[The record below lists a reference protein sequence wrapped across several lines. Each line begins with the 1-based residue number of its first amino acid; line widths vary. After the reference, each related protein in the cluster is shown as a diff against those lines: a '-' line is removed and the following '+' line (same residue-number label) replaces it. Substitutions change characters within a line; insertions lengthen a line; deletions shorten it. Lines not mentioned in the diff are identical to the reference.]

1 MRATRVWPWALLILY
16 AFSGMTGIAYE
27 VLWARMLTVQFGVSI
42 FGVVVT
48 VAAFMLGLGFGS
60 VLGERL
66 SLRLRNP
73 LRVVAVLEGGVALFA
88 LALPQLLRLL
98 DGTAGSLAVQL
109 DLNGWYLLQ
118 GAVTLLVLALPALAM
133 GVTFPLM
140 LKVLAPTPLTLAEI
154 YGANTCGGV
163 AGALLPLW
171 LLPAW
176 GWAQAIDVV
185 ASIGLLI
192 ALGAGLLSTVAPARS
207 SPQGVTTDARPD
219 LLTLLAYSGVGAAAL
234 MLEIAWIR
242 LFGMILLRTEYV
254 MALILAIFLL
264 GIGLG
269 SLLARYMRDRFWLSS
284 LPVIAVLFSVT
295 SLWGV
300 PIISAWAEQGR
311 FDSLLQALTLQGLAL
326 TALTLPV
333 TLALGAW
340 LPLISARAGRD
351 RTTSMS
357 RTMSMNCAVSPSSG
371 PSGHLLPAGE
381 GESERP
387 SVADS
392 WVVQSGAWLY
402 GVNALGGALGALLAG
417 GVLIPAFGAPGT
429 LLIAASVLLVCGL
442 VWVRG
447 SALKAVVVATGFFT
461 LAVLGWPVRELPEI
475 AKLLPK
481 AQAGSHD
488 VYRHEDALSIT
499 QVVERADGQ
508 RVLLTDMQRM
518 DAATDQAAVIVQQN
532 QARLPLLLHPAPRSV
547 LFLGLGTGISA
558 SGSLPFPDLQRTAV
572 EVSQGVIEAMPWFAP
587 LNQGVAAATRIVRD
601 DARRFLRAGSGHY
614 DVIVGDLF
622 HPDLVGHSTLLSV
635 QQFARAKARLNEGG
649 LFVQW
654 IALNQFDAGSLAV
667 VLRSFARVYPDAVIF
682 MDGFRLALVG
692 ATEAIGG
699 APAMLANLNRMNTET
714 QSRVT
719 GGEGAWTWLGRYWG
733 RINAET
739 GPVQDEWAPRIEY
752 SLPRARYSGEMDL
765 VNIIEELLRQ
775 RPTLEQAA
783 SEMHIAM
790 SDMAEFER
798 SYAGNELATRG
809 WLATLRGSD
818 EGARLLRLA
827 YEANPRDRWIA
838 FALADAM
845 YASLPQVL
853 AKGRDRRAALQ
864 AILKLRPDHVETLRA
879 LWRLEREA
887 GNAAEAERYRS
898 QLTAVSPLD
907 RGVRVK
913 TGEE

>member
-1 MRATRVWPWALLILY
+1 MQLTVRTWPWALLFIYTL
-16 AFSGMTGIAYE
+16 SGMTGIAYE

-88 LALPQLLRLL
+88 LALPQLLHLL
-98 DGTAGSLAVQL
+98 DDAAGSLAVQL

-118 GAVTLLVLALPALAM
+118 GGVTLLVLVLPALAM

-163 AGALLPLW
+163 VGALLPLW

-176 GWAQAIDVV
+176 GWVQAIDIV
-185 ASIGLLI
+185 ALIGLLI
-192 ALGAGLLSTVAPARS
+192 ALGAGLLSTAASSRS

-219 LLTLLAYSGVGAAAL
+219 LLTLLAYAGVGAAAL
-234 MLEIAWIR
+234 MLEIAWTR

-254 MALILAIFLL
+254 LALILAVFLL

-269 SLLARYMRDRFWLSS
+269 SLFARRMVNRLWLSI
-284 LPVIAVLFSVT
+284 LPMLAVLFSVT

-311 FDSLLQALTLQGLAL
+311 FDSLLEALTLQGLAL
-326 TALTLPV
+326 TTLTLPV

-340 LPLISARAGRD
+340 LPLISARAGR
-351 RTTSMS
+351 
-357 RTMSMNCAVSPSSG
+357 
-371 PSGHLLPAGE
+371 
-381 GESERP
+381 
-387 SVADS
+387 
-392 WVVQSGAWLY
+392 VQSGAWLY

-429 LLIAASVLLVCGL
+429 LMIAASVLLVCGL

-447 SALKAVVVATGFFT
+447 SALKAVVVAIGLFT

-475 AKLLPK
+475 ARLLPK

-558 SGSLPFPDLQRTAV
+558 AGSLPFPDLQRTAV

-587 LNQGVAAATRIVRD
+587 LNQGVVAATRIVRD
-601 DARRFLRAGSGHY
+601 DARRFLRAGSEQY
-614 DVIVGDLF
+614 DVIIGDLF
-622 HPDLVGHSTLLSV
+622 HPDLVGHSALLSV

-654 IALNQFDAGSLAV
+654 IALNQFDAESLSV

-692 ATEAIGG
+692 ATGTIAG
-699 APAMLANLNRMNTET
+699 APAVLANLSRMNTET
-714 QSRVT
+714 QSQVT

-733 RINAET
+733 RINAGD

-765 VNIIEELLRQ
+765 ANIIEELLRQ

-783 SEMHIAM
+783 SELHIAT
-790 SDMAEFER
+790 SGLAEFER

-845 YASLPQVL
+845 YASLPQAL
-853 AKGRDRRAALQ
+853 ARGRDRRAALQ
-864 AILKLRPDHVETLRA
+864 AILNLRPDHVETLRA
-879 LWRLEREA
+879 LWRLELEA
-887 GNAAEAERYRS
+887 GNAAEAELYRS
-898 QLTAVSPLD
+898 QLVKINPLD
-907 RGVRVK
+907 EEIREVR
-913 TGEE
+913 

>member
-1 MRATRVWPWALLILY
+1 MLAPRAWPWALLFLY
-16 AFSGMTGIAYE
+16 TLSGMTGIAYE

-73 LRVVAVLEGGVALFA
+73 LRVVAALEGGVALFA
-88 LALPQLLRLL
+88 LALPQLLHLL
-98 DGTAGSLAVQL
+98 DDAAGSLAVQL

-118 GAVTLLVLALPALAM
+118 GAVTLLVLVLPALAM

-185 ASIGLLI
+185 ALIGLLI

-207 SPQGVTTDARPD
+207 SPQGVATDARPD
-219 LLTLLAYSGVGAAAL
+219 LLTLLAYAGVGAAAL
-234 MLEIAWIR
+234 MLEIALTR

-254 MALILAIFLL
+254 LALILAVFLL

-269 SLLARYMRDRFWLSS
+269 SLFARRMVNRLWLGI
-284 LPVIAVLFSVT
+284 LPMLAVLFSVT

-311 FDSLLQALTLQGLAL
+311 FDSLLEALTLQGLAL

-340 LPLISARAGRD
+340 LPLISARAGR
-351 RTTSMS
+351 
-357 RTMSMNCAVSPSSG
+357 
-371 PSGHLLPAGE
+371 
-381 GESERP
+381 
-387 SVADS
+387 
-392 WVVQSGAWLY
+392 VQSGAWLY
-402 GVNALGGALGALLAG
+402 GVNALGGAVGALLAG
-417 GVLIPAFGAPGT
+417 GVLIPAFDAPGT
-429 LLIAASVLLVCGL
+429 LMIAASVLLVCGL

-447 SALKAVVVATGFFT
+447 PALKAVVAVSGLFT

-475 AKLLPK
+475 ARLLPK

-547 LFLGLGTGISA
+547 LFLGLGTGISVA
-558 SGSLPFPDLQRTAV
+558 GSLPFQDLQRTAV

-601 DARRFLRAGSGHY
+601 DARRFLRADSGHY

-654 IALNQFDAGSLAV
+654 IALNQFDAESLSV
-667 VLRSFARVYPDAVIF
+667 VLRSFARAYPNAVIF

-692 ATEAIGG
+692 ATDKIAG
-699 APAMLANLNRMNTET
+699 APAVLANLSRMNTET
-714 QSRVT
+714 QSQVT

-765 VNIIEELLRQ
+765 ANIIEELLRQ

-783 SEMHIAM
+783 SELHIAT
-790 SDMAEFER
+790 SDLAEFER

-845 YASLPQVL
+845 YASLPQAL

-879 LWRLEREA
+879 LWRLELEA

-898 QLTAVSPLD
+898 QLVKTNPLD
-907 RGVRVK
+907 KEIREVR
-913 TGEE
+913 

>member
-1 MRATRVWPWALLILY
+1 MPAPSVWPWALLILY
-16 AFSGMTGIAYE
+16 TLSGMTGIAYQ
-27 VLWARMLTVQFGVSI
+27 VLWARMLAVQFGVSI
-42 FGVVVT
+42 FGVMVT
-48 VAAFMLGLGFGS
+48 VTAFMLGLGLGS
-60 VLGERL
+60 VVGARL
-66 SLRLRNP
+66 SVRIRNP
-73 LRVVAVLEGGVALFA
+73 LALFA
-88 LALPQLLRLL
+88 ALEAGIAVYALLMPQSLSALDAMTGDLALQ
-98 DGTAGSLAVQL
+98 AG
-109 DLNGWYLLQ
+109 LNGWYLLQ
-118 GAVTLLVLALPALAM
+118 GAVTLAVLLLPALAM
-133 GVTFPLM
+133 GIAFPLI
-140 LKVLAPTPLTLAEI
+140 LQVLRPTRFTLAEI

-176 GWAQAIDVV
+176 GWLQAINSIAVV
-185 ASIGLLI
+185 GLLVALCAWVISRVARAKSEPEI
-192 ALGAGLLSTVAPARS
+192 AAAETR
-207 SPQGVTTDARPD
+207 PQYSI
-219 LLTLLAYSGVGAAAL
+219 LLAYAGVGVAAL

-269 SLLARYMRDRFWLSS
+269 SVLARYMKDRLWLSA

-311 FDSLLQALTLQGLAL
+311 FDSLLEALMLQGLAL

-340 LPLISARAGRD
+340 LPLISALA
-351 RTTSMS
+351 
-357 RTMSMNCAVSPSSG
+357 PSSG
-371 PSGHLLPAGE
+371 PSGHGCAPLASLSPAGE

-387 SVADS
+387 SVAGS
-392 WVVQSGAWLY
+392 WVGQNGAWLY
-402 GVNALGGALGALLAG
+402 GVNALGGALGVLLAG
-417 GVLIPAFGAPGT
+417 GVLIPAFGAPAT
-429 LLIAASVLLVCGL
+429 LLIAAAVLLVCGL
-442 VWVRG
+442 VWVSG
-447 SALKAVVVATGFFT
+447 SALKTGVATTGFFI
-461 LAVLGWPVRELPEI
+461 LVVVGWPVRELPQI
-475 AKLLPK
+475 AILLPK

-499 QVVERADGQ
+499 QVVQRADGQ

-558 SGSLPFPDLQRTAV
+558 AGSLPFPDLQRTAV
-572 EVSQGVIEAMPWFAP
+572 ELSQGVIEAMPRFAP
-587 LNQGVAAATRIVRD
+587 LNQGVAATTRIVRD
-601 DARRFLRAGSGHY
+601 DARRFLRAGSEHY
-614 DVIVGDLF
+614 DVIIGDLF
-622 HPDLVGHSTLLSV
+622 HPDLAGHSALLSV

-654 IALNQFDAGSLAV
+654 IALNQFDAESLAV
-667 VLRSFARVYPDAVIF
+667 VLRSFAHVYPHAVIF

-692 ATEAIGG
+692 AAGTIAG
-699 APAMLANLNRMNTET
+699 APAVLANLGRMNPEI
-714 QSRVT
+714 QSQVT

-733 RINAET
+733 RINTAT
-739 GPVQDEWAPRIEY
+739 GPLQDEWAPRIEY
-752 SLPRARYSGEMDL
+752 SLPRARYSGAMDL
-765 VNIIEELLRQ
+765 ANIIEELLRQ

-783 SEMHIAM
+783 SELHITL
-790 SDMAEFER
+790 SDRAEFER

-809 WLATLRGSD
+809 WLASLRGSD

-827 YEANPRDRWIA
+827 YEANPRDRWVT

-845 YASLPQVL
+845 YASLPQAV

-864 AILKLRPDHVETLRA
+864 TILKLRPDHVETLRA

-887 GNAAEAERYRS
+887 GNVAETERYRS
-898 QLTAVSPLD
+898 QLIAASPLD
-907 RGVRVK
+907 SETREAR
-913 TGEE
+913 

>member
-88 LALPQLLRLL
+88 LALPQLLHLL
-98 DGTAGSLAVQL
+98 DDTAGSLAVQL

-269 SLLARYMRDRFWLSS
+269 SLFARYMRDRFWLSS

-499 QVVERADGQ
+499 QVVERSDGQ

-572 EVSQGVIEAMPWFAP
+572 EVSRGVIEAMPWFAP
-587 LNQGVAAATRIVRD
+587 LNQGVAAVTRIVRD
-601 DARRFLRAGSGHY
+601 DARRFLRADSGHY
-614 DVIVGDLF
+614 DVIIGDLF

-635 QQFARAKARLNEGG
+635 QQLARAKARLNEGG

-654 IALNQFDAGSLAV
+654 IALNQFDAESLSV
-667 VLRSFARVYPDAVIF
+667 VLRSFARVYPNAVIF

-692 ATEAIGG
+692 ATGKIAG
-699 APAMLANLNRMNTET
+699 APAVLANLSRMNTET
-714 QSRVT
+714 QSQVT

-733 RINAET
+733 RINAGD

-752 SLPRARYSGEMDL
+752 SLPRARYSGAMDL

-783 SEMHIAM
+783 SELHIAT
-790 SDMAEFER
+790 SDLAEFER
-798 SYAGNELATRG
+798 GYAGNELAARG

-827 YEANPRDRWIA
+827 YEANPHDRWIA

-845 YASLPQVL
+845 YASLPQAL

-864 AILKLRPDHVETLRA
+864 TILNLSPDHVETLRA
-879 LWRLEREA
+879 LWRLERET

-898 QLTAVSPLD
+898 QLVAISPLD
-907 RGVRVK
+907 REACKFR
-913 TGEE
+913 

>member
-1 MRATRVWPWALLILY
+1 MQIPPRAWPWTLLFLY
-16 AFSGMTGIAYE
+16 TVSGMTGIAYE
-27 VLWARMLTVQFGVSI
+27 VLWARMLAVQFGVSI
-42 FGVVVT
+42 FGVLVT
-48 VAAFMLGLGFGS
+48 VTAFMLGLGLGS
-60 VLGERL
+60 VVGAHL
-66 SLRLRNP
+66 SRRLRNP
-73 LRVVAVLEGGVALFA
+73 LTLFAALEGGIAMYALLMPQSLSVLDA
-88 LALPQLLRLL
+88 MTGGLALEV
-98 DGTAGSLAVQL
+98 G
-109 DLNGWYLLQ
+109 LNGWYLLQ
-118 GAVTLLVLALPALAM
+118 GAVTAAVLLLPALAM
-133 GVTFPLM
+133 GIAFPLM
-140 LKVLAPTPLTLAEI
+140 LKALKPTPFTLAEI

-176 GWAQAIDVV
+176 GWVQAINTIAVV
-185 ASIGLLI
+185 GLLV
-192 ALGAGLLSTVAPARS
+192 ALCAWIISVFVWVKSEPEAAAAETRLQCLS
-207 SPQGVTTDARPD
+207 
-219 LLTLLAYSGVGAAAL
+219 LLAYAGVGAAAL

-269 SLLARYMRDRFWLSS
+269 SLLARYMRDRFWLSA

-311 FDSLLQALTLQGLAL
+311 FDSLLEALTLQGLAL

-340 LPLISARAGRD
+340 LPLISARAGR
-351 RTTSMS
+351 
-357 RTMSMNCAVSPSSG
+357 
-371 PSGHLLPAGE
+371 
-381 GESERP
+381 
-387 SVADS
+387 
-392 WVVQSGAWLY
+392 VQSGAWLY

-442 VWVRG
+442 VWVSG
-447 SALKAVVVATGFFT
+447 PALKAVVAVSGLFT
-461 LAVLGWPVRELPEI
+461 LAVLGWPVSELPEI
-475 AKLLPK
+475 ARLLPK

-558 SGSLPFPDLQRTAV
+558 AGSLPFPDLQRTAV

-587 LNQGVAAATRIVRD
+587 LNQGVAVATRIVRD

-635 QQFARAKARLNEGG
+635 QQFARARARLNEGG

-654 IALNQFDAGSLAV
+654 IALNQFDAESLSV

-692 ATEAIGG
+692 ATGKIAG
-699 APAMLANLNRMNTET
+699 APAVLATLSRVNTET
-714 QSRVT
+714 QLRVT

-733 RINAET
+733 RINAGD

-765 VNIIEELLRQ
+765 ANIIEELLRQ

-783 SEMHIAM
+783 SELHIAM

-818 EGARLLRLA
+818 DGARLLRLA

-845 YASLPQVL
+845 YASLPQAL

-864 AILKLRPDHVETLRA
+864 TILKLHPDHVETLRA
-879 LWRLEREA
+879 LWRLELEA

-898 QLTAVSPLD
+898 QLVAASPLD
-907 RGVRVK
+907 SEIREAR
-913 TGEE
+913 

>member
-1 MRATRVWPWALLILY
+1 MQIPPRAWPWTLLFLY
-16 AFSGMTGIAYE
+16 TLSGMTGIAYE
-27 VLWARMLTVQFGVSI
+27 VLWARMLAVQFGVSI
-42 FGVVVT
+42 FGVLVT
-48 VAAFMLGLGFGS
+48 VTAFMLGLGFGS
-60 VLGERL
+60 VVGAYL

-73 LRVVAVLEGGVALFA
+73 LTLFAALEGGIAMYVLLMPQSLSVLGAMTSG
-88 LALPQLLRLL
+88 LALEV
-98 DGTAGSLAVQL
+98 G
-109 DLNGWYLLQ
+109 LNGWYLLQ
-118 GAVTLLVLALPALAM
+118 GAVTAAVLLLPALAM
-133 GVTFPLM
+133 GIAFPLM
-140 LKVLAPTPLTLAEI
+140 LRVLKPTPFTLAEI

-163 AGALLPLW
+163 AGAMLPLW
-171 LLPAW
+171 LLPTW
-176 GWAQAIDVV
+176 GWVQAIN
-185 ASIGLLI
+185 SI
-192 ALGAGLLSTVAPARS
+192 AVAGLLVALCAWIISVFAWAKSEPEVAAVETR
-207 SPQGVTTDARPD
+207 PQR
-219 LLTLLAYSGVGAAAL
+219 LSLLAYAGVGAAAL

-269 SLLARYMRDRFWLSS
+269 SLLARYMRDRFWLSA

-311 FDSLLQALTLQGLAL
+311 FDSLLEALTLQGLAL

-333 TLALGAW
+333 TLVLGAW
-340 LPLISARAGRD
+340 LPLISTRNGR
-351 RTTSMS
+351 
-357 RTMSMNCAVSPSSG
+357 
-371 PSGHLLPAGE
+371 
-381 GESERP
+381 
-387 SVADS
+387 
-392 WVVQSGAWLY
+392 VQSGAWLY

-442 VWVRG
+442 VWVSG
-447 SALKAVVVATGFFT
+447 PALKAVVVAMGLFT

-475 AKLLPK
+475 ARLLPK

-518 DAATDQAAVIVQQN
+518 DAATDQAAVLVQQN

-558 SGSLPFPDLQRTAV
+558 AGSLPFPDLQRTAV

-587 LNQGVAAATRIVRD
+587 LNQGVAVATRIVRD

-635 QQFARAKARLNEGG
+635 QQFARARARLNEGG

-654 IALNQFDAGSLAV
+654 IALNQFDAESLSV

-692 ATEAIGG
+692 ATGKIAG
-699 APAMLANLNRMNTET
+699 APAVLANLSRMNTET

-733 RINAET
+733 RINAGD

-765 VNIIEELLRQ
+765 ANIIEELLRQ

-783 SEMHIAM
+783 SEMHVAM

-818 EGARLLRLA
+818 DGARLLRLA

-845 YASLPQVL
+845 YASLPQAL

-864 AILKLRPDHVETLRA
+864 TILKLHPDHVETLRA
-879 LWRLEREA
+879 LWRLELEA
-887 GNAAEAERYRS
+887 GNVAEAERYRS
-898 QLTAVSPLD
+898 QLVAASPLD
-907 RGVRVK
+907 SEIREAR
-913 TGEE
+913 